1 MIDESLYQISKL
13 LDLTQSQLYFLEVK
27 TWMPVQDPFSQKMIT
42 FLPIPVTRACSK
54 LVINTSYSRWEGWIT
69 SSDLAA
75 ADGTTSLEHTINME
89 RFAGLNFHV
98 FRSF

>member
-42 FLPIPVTRACSK
+42 F
-54 LVINTSYSRWEGWIT
+54 
-69 SSDLAA
+69 
-75 ADGTTSLEHTINME
+75 
-89 RFAGLNFHV
+89 FANPSHPSMFKAGDQYIL
-98 FRSF
+98 